1 MYKRIFTS
9 LTVPFVLALA
19 VATGTASARQHQQIG
34 ARAAP
39 SSSTQTEVAGQSQRE
54 IIRDKL
60 GEIGAWAVP
69 SSSTQTEVA
78 GQSQREIIRDKL
90 GEIGAWAVPSST
102 QTEVVPR
109 PTAPTTSVV
118 ASSSDGFDWNDAGI
132 GAAFVF
138 GIMLVG
144 AASAMTIRRH
154 HGPVAHN

>member
-9 LTVPFVLALA
+9 LTVPFVLAGA
-19 VATGTASARQHQQIG
+19 VATGTASARQHQESG

-39 SSSTQTEVAGQSQRE
+39 SSATQTEVAGQSQQE

-69 SSSTQTEVA
+69 SSL
-78 GQSQREIIRDKL
+78 QS
-90 GEIGAWAVPSST
+90 
-102 QTEVVPR
+102 EVVPK
-109 PTAPTTSVV
+109 PLPAPTTTIV
-118 ASSSDGFDWNDAGI
+118 ASSSAGFDWNNAGI

-138 GIMLVG
+138 GITLVG

-154 HGPVAHN
+154 HRPAAQ

>member
-69 SSSTQTEVA
+69 SS
-78 GQSQREIIRDKL
+78 
-90 GEIGAWAVPSST
+90 T
-102 QTEVVPR
+102 QTEVVPK
-109 PTAPTTSVV
+109 PTAPTTSFV